1 MQKALMRDGHYA
13 KAVRSMSAYGS
24 TTIED
29 FMADDFNLVIL
40 HPWEDSMSKQTCE
53 EIKRL
58 KPNCKIIL
66 MVTGDCT
73 YDDEPHDATCELG
86 SPDEELYEVMAKLQ
100 P

>member
-1 MQKALMRDGHYA
+1 
-13 KAVRSMSAYGS
+13 MSAYGS